1 MKAVLCR
8 EWGGPESLRFEEV
21 ASPPLAAHQARI
33 RVRACGVNFADT
45 LMIAGK
51 YQVKPDFPFTP
62 RPGGG
67 GRGHRGQRRGQPSAA
82 GATGARGVALWWR
95 LCRGDRDQRRCG

>member
-8 EWGGPESLRFEEV
+8 EWGGPDSLRLEEV
-21 ASPPLAAHQARI
+21 ARPPLAAHQARI

-62 RPGGG
+62 GLEAAGEVIEVGAAVNHLPPGPGVLGVFRLGGG
-67 GRGHRGQRRGQPSAA
+67 DVER
-82 GATGARGVALWWR
+82 
-95 LCRGDRDQRRCG
+95 